1 MVQNITMIFPLT
13 IDVRVTMKEE
23 IIVSGGPGNRPDNAW
38 VLEGGAPDLTAEPI
52 KRKIISQTLG
62 PIVKNWKPVAQ
73 HRFSK
78 QGRIYEELEIEIQDG
93 QKRSLFFDVT
103 NYRSFSRMA
112 EAS

>member
-1 MVQNITMIFPLT
+1 
-13 IDVRVTMKEE
+13 MKHE
-23 IIVSGGPGNRPDNAW
+23 IMVSGGPGNRPDNAW
-38 VLEGGAPDLTAEPI
+38 VLEGAAPSPDAAPI
-52 KRKIISQTLG
+52 KAKIISQTLG

-73 HRFSK
+73 HRFSR

-93 QKRSLFFDVT
+93 QKRSMYFDVT